1 MALFK
6 HESATDTAPFKER
19 RTKGRV
25 VAFGTDSIADHVPSP
40 AHALQQ
46 MLAER
51 TADGFI
57 ANPADRRHSLIRFV
71 GLTVLLWGGMATT
84 LATLMILAR

>member
-6 HESATDTAPFKER
+6 HESASDAAPFKER
-19 RTKGRV
+19 RTKGHV
-25 VAFGTDSIADHVPSP
+25 VALAADAVTDHVPSP

-57 ANPADRRHSLIRFV
+57 ADPADRRQSLIRFV
-71 GLTVLLWGGMATT
+71 GLAVLLWGGAATA

>member
-6 HESATDTAPFKER
+6 HESASDTAPFEER

-25 VAFGTDSIADHVPSP
+25 VALGADSVADHVPSP

-51 TADGFI
+51 TADSFI
-57 ANPADRRHSLIRFV
+57 ADPANRRHSLIRFV
-71 GLTVLLWGGMATT
+71 GLAVLLWGGMATT
-84 LATLMILAR
+84 LATLMMLAR